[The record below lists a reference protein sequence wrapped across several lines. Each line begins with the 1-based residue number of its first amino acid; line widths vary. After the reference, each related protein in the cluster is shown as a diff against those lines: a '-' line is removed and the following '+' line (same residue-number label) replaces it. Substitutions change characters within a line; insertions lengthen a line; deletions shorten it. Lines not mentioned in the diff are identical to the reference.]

1 MKKKKAKDNDTFG
14 EAYEVSL
21 DYQKPD
27 GYWVCSH
34 KELIL
39 VPVKHGVNEKCNHGK
54 AAEMAEK
61 LYPKCKINGVT
72 YI

>member
-1 MKKKKAKDNDTFG
+1 MSRKQTKSASFL

-27 GYWVCSH
+27 GYWVRAH
-34 KELIL
+34 KEAFY
-39 VPVKHGVNEKCNHGK
+39 VNVRHGRREKCNHR
-54 AAEMAEK
+54 AAEDAAK
-61 LYPKCKINGVT
+61 KKYPGCKINCVA